1 MTTGTTA
8 YNDFETGNVTTRKAG
23 GAITRG
29 CLLKLHSTEGEVVVT
44 TAITDIVFGVALN
57 TAASGEMVQVQ
68 RRGVAKVLIGE
79 AVALGAAIMP
89 IGAAT
94 GKAATAAGA
103 TAISCGVAESQG
115 DADGQLIRVELLRML
130 KSPAYS

>member
-8 YNDFETGNVTTRKAG
+8 YNDYEQGNVTTRKAG
-23 GAITRG
+23 AAITRG
-29 CLLKLHSTEGEVVVT
+29 CLVKLDTTEGQVVVT

-57 TAASGEMVQVQ
+57 TAASGDMVKVQ

-79 AVALGAAIMP
+79 AIALGAAVMP
-89 IGAAT
+89 IGT
-94 GKAATAAGA
+94 GGGKAATGAGA
-103 TAISCGVAESQG
+103 TAVSCGVAESQG
-115 DADGQLIRVELLRML
+115 DTDGQLIRMEIVRML